1 MHLYWKHMLE
11 AKVIFFTDNESYN
24 SFEEFLKTW
33 VFYHSLWLVEL
44 EETPPPHQ
52 IKTHFTLNCSP
63 PKPTTTNKKYEG
75 GKEDKKG
82 ENGRELF
89 EKLQVTR
96 N

>member
-1 MHLYWKHMLE
+1 MRLYWKHMLE

-24 SFEEFLKTW
+24 WFEQFLKTW

-44 EETPPPHQ
+44 EEPPPPPKKKHL
-52 IKTHFTLNCSP
+52 TLNHPSQNP
-63 PKPTTTNKKYEG
+63 PPTTKNYEG
-75 GKEDKKG
+75 GKEDKKSK
-82 ENGRELF
+82 NGTELF

>member
-1 MHLYWKHMLE
+1 MRLYWKHMLE

-24 SFEEFLKTW
+24 WFEQFLKTW

-44 EETPPPHQ
+44 EEPPPP
-52 IKTHFTLNCSP
+52 KKKNLTLNHPSQNP
-63 PKPTTTNKKYEG
+63 PPTTKNYEG
-75 GKEDKKG
+75 GKEDKKSK
-82 ENGRELF
+82 NGTELF